1 MPYVRGSLRKSKER
15 KTDMKERVFC
25 DLEGL
30 AGVRRRKVGAYAI
43 TEADALQIK
52 SILESKHAC
61 TSAGSYGAINIW
73 KTDAGEIRG
82 EAMQNLCSLEV
93 CIFATYAK
101 AAEWAQKWLDRINGR
116 DIVETSFDE
125 PNYAFKRDVERI
137 MMASRKNML
146 DAFCTAVCNNWQN
159 HDGNGNPCPRN
170 CCPKFNKFVEPIKT
184 TPIRGLETTEAKE
197 AVNKYINDNEPRK

>member
-1 MPYVRGSLRKSKER
+1 MNER
-15 KTDMKERVFC
+15 IFC
-25 DLEGL
+25 DLIGL
-30 AGVRRRKVGAYAI
+30 PGVRRRKVGAYAI
-43 TEADALQIK
+43 TEADASQIK
-52 SILESKHAC
+52 TILESKHAC
-61 TSAGSYGAINIW
+61 TSADSYGAINIW

-82 EAMQNLCSLEV
+82 EAMRNNCSLEAQV
-93 CIFATYAK
+93 FATYEK
-101 AAEWAQKWLDRINGR
+101 AAEWAQKWLIRISGKE
-116 DIVETSFDE
+116 DVETPFDE

-146 DAFCTAVCNNWQN
+146 DAFCTAVCNDWQN

-170 CCPKFNKFVEPIKT
+170 CCSKFNKFVELIKT